1 MKKFTTSVA
10 LAATLLLGNS
20 TTSKNLNLNLHKI
33 EEKLKTI
40 ESEQVFDKT
49 TKEKKEFF
57 SELKVATELFLKNDI
72 VMLEKHLFI
81 NSIEQYNEF
90 KKLTDYGYEVFNFG
104 KKVLNIARKNEKI
117 SSLKNEIKE
126 IKELTTQ
133 IKEKFRELSKKASI
147 INEFNLKFS
156 EIKKDVSDK
165 FAIELKDFW
174 IPTINTIDNSVMLMT
189 ELDFELLS
197 DKEFNKLM
205 KVENYINEHYS
216 SKQFAYFTIA

>member
-1 MKKFTTSVA
+1 M
-10 LAATLLLGNS
+10 LGNS
-20 TTSKNLNLNLHKI
+20 PTSKNLNLNLHKI

-40 ESEQVFDKT
+40 ESEKVFDKT

-57 SELKVATELFLKNDI
+57 SELKVVTEQFLKNDI
-72 VMLEKHLFI
+72 AMLEKHLFI
-81 NSIEQYNEF
+81 SSIEQYDEF
-90 KKLTDYGYEVFNFG
+90 KKLTNYGYEVFNFG
-104 KKVLNIARKNEKI
+104 EKVLNIARKNEEA
-117 SSLKNEIKE
+117 SSIKNEIKE

-133 IKEKFRELSKKASI
+133 IKEKFKELSKKASI

-156 EIKKDVSDK
+156 EIKKDINDK

-174 IPTINTIDNSVMLMT
+174 IPSVKTTDNSIMIMT

-197 DKEFNKLM
+197 DEEFDKLM
-205 KVENYINEHYS
+205 KIEHYINERYS